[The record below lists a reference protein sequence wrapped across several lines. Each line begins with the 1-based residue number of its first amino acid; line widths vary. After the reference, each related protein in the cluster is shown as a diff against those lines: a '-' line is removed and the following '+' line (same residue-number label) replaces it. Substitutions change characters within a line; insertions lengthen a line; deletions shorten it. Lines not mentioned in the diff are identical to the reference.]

1 MEKKSVLG
9 PWKQGLYD
17 ISETATEFVGTLR
30 EDMFGN
36 KYRYAKAGGTALSP
50 GKNTTRAATNAD
62 WENIAVAAAVAVG
75 GKVVT
80 ATNVAVGTDVLPA
93 DYFKGGQLQ
102 VNDAAGEGHWYRIL
116 YSSALTA
123 TSTTVTIGIEQGIK
137 VALTTS
143 SEVTLLPS
151 AFMGTVISA
160 DTTYQPTGVPLVDV
174 TAEYYY
180 WSQTGGEGVYWTNSD
195 VAAIGSP
202 LVLSTDDGEL
212 GPYVLDLDA
221 GADADLLIHP
231 VAIAIGTATHVDTEY
246 NSCKYIID

>member
-1 MEKKSVLG
+1 MKPEKIGGWL
-9 PWKQGLYD
+9 QGLYE
-17 ISETATEFVGTLR
+17 ISATQKEEVGTLR
-30 EDMFGN
+30 CDLYGN
-36 KYRYAKAGGTALSP
+36 KYRYAKAGATALAP

-75 GKVVT
+75 GKTVT
-80 ATNVAVGTDVLPA
+80 LTNTAVGADVLA
-93 DYFKGGQLQ
+93 ENYFRGGQLQ
-102 VNDAAGEGHWYRIL
+102 INDAAGEGHWYRIK

-123 TSTTVTIGIEQGIK
+123 TSTTVTIGLEEGVR

-143 SEVTLLPS
+143 SEGTLLPS
-151 AFMGTVISA
+151 AYMATVISA
-160 DTTYQPTGVPLVDV
+160 DVTYQPTGVPLVDV
-174 TAEYYY
+174 TANYYY
-180 WSQTGGEGVYWTNSD
+180 WSQTGGEGVYWTNAD

-231 VAIAIGTATHVDTEY
+231 VAIAIGTATHIDTEY
-246 NSCKYIID
+246 NSCRYMID